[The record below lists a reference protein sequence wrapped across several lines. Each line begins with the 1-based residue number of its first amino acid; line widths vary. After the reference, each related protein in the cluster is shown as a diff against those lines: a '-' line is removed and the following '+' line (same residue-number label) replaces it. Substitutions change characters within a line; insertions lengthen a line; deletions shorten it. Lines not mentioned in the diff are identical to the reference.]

1 MECLLRRGNRGEKAG
16 GKAASTTVSGFRAR
30 GKRTLGEME
39 AGYGILLKGMLG
51 KLKVS

>member
-30 GKRTLGEME
+30 KRTLGEME